1 MAWLGECEVE
11 ELLNGAG
18 QKVVPMFLIVQ
29 SQSQGMYNTDNSLI
43 KDCFVFYLSSLICNK
58 EGVFVA
64 GLVWRCNSLPA
75 KFNFTLLEIRDSQN
89 PRKAQERVHGKIELW
104 GGERWNFWFY

>member
-1 MAWLGECEVE
+1 MEEV
-11 ELLNGAG
+11 LNGAG

-43 KDCFVFYLSSLICNK
+43 KDCFVFYLSSLIYNK

-75 KFNFTLLEIRDSQN
+75 KFNITLLEIRDSQN
-89 PRKAQERVHGKIELW
+89 LAKLRKGCTAKLSNG